1 MPKDFINDDE
11 FGMEEC
17 EEVTQRNPVSRTS
30 NTANKGGLT
39 TLKDYVIVGLLSVII
54 FMGFNN
60 YIFARTNP
68 GGGFGAAGGGG
79 GCGGCS
85 GGGAAVS
92 TEELRQVGLE
102 YYVANYN
109 DTEVEAKVE
118 DFGCHQEVHIYKDG
132 QLIKK
137 IGYGNGQVYEIA
149 L

>member
-11 FGMEEC
+11 FNVEQ
-17 EEVTQRNPVSRTS
+17 EEVVTQCNPVGRTS
-30 NTANKGGLT
+30 HSAKKDSLT
-39 TLKDYVIVGLLSVII
+39 TLKDYVIVGLISVVI

-68 GGGFGAAGGGG
+68 GGGLGAAGGGG
-79 GCGGCS
+79 GCCGS
-85 GGGAAVS
+85 GGGEAVS

-118 DFGCHQEVHIYKDG
+118 DFG
-132 QLIKK
+132 
-137 IGYGNGQVYEIA
+137 
-149 L
+149 